1 MTATEKE
8 LLLANQE
15 ISKLRKLLY
24 QVEVYMEQ
32 EAMNDEYDGIW
43 RDNDETILANVKK
56 ESVSPDDYNDLID
69 ED

>member
-15 ISKLRKLLY
+15 IAKLRKLIY

-43 RDNDETILANVKK
+43 RDDDETILANVKA
-56 ESVSPDDYNDLID
+56 ESLGA
-69 ED
+69 